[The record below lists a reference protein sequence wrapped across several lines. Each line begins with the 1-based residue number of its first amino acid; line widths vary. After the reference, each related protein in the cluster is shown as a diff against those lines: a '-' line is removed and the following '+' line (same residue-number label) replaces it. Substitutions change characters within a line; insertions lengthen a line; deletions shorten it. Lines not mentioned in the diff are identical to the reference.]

1 MKRISCCGAWCAG
14 CVLWAHSIAGVY
26 LVLAEGTAHEAV
38 YDGQS
43 TVGIFGASNKG
54 LFIC

>member
-14 CVLWAHSIAGVY
+14 CVLCAHSPASVY

-43 TVGIFGASNKG
+43 TVGTFGASNKG